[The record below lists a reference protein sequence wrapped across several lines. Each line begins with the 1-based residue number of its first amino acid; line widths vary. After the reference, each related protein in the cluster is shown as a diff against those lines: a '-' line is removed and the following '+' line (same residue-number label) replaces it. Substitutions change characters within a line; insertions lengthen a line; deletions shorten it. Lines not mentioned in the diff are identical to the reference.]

1 MEGEDCPCLPKCS
14 ARRQGRRPLYVTL
27 RHGLNPHCR
36 ALSGYQWQQYCI
48 WLFYSYFGQ
57 AEPLFWIKMNLLK
70 KFIEQRVEVDRN
82 KIRWNSPTIR
92 PHFDTSRKS
101 LYLWPQRFILS
112 GRLNVTWIF
121 VIKCYFCAQHNY
133 HSVWLKK
140 SCKTQI
146 NNIWFD
152 SLMRNRQR
160 KCNTAIA
167 ETFSKSA
174 CLPQAGV
181 TPRNFVHGAQ

>member
-1 MEGEDCPCLPKCS
+1 MFIGSRPDNLNYCGQRYRAFRDVSLPAGVSGTQAGKTTVV
-14 ARRQGRRPLYVTL
+14 VTL

-133 HSVWLKK
+133 HSDWPKI
-140 SCKTQI
+140 CYF
-146 NNIWFD
+146 NYN
-152 SLMRNRQR
+152 
-160 KCNTAIA
+160 
-167 ETFSKSA
+167 
-174 CLPQAGV
+174 
-181 TPRNFVHGAQ
+181 

>member
-1 MEGEDCPCLPKCS
+1 M
-14 ARRQGRRPLYVTL
+14 QQTHNY
-27 RHGLNPHCR
+27 H
-36 ALSGYQWQQYCI
+36 YQWQQYCI

-133 HSVWLKK
+133 HSDWPLFCPFWQYVKMFFFIALLSWQ
-140 SCKTQI
+140 ST
-146 NNIWFD
+146 FD
-152 SLMRNRQR
+152 YYFTIVFFYAKLQLFIKN
-160 KCNTAIA
+160 A
-167 ETFSKSA
+167 
-174 CLPQAGV
+174 
-181 TPRNFVHGAQ
+181 

>member
-1 MEGEDCPCLPKCS
+1 MITCRSIVMTVPFIYFFACPKSTSNNSLKRYIIWVLHVFFKSHWAGHSAAKRVESVSKCDMQRS
-14 ARRQGRRPLYVTL
+14 SSTIFSFHFRFRRI
-27 RHGLNPHCR
+27 C
-36 ALSGYQWQQYCI
+36 YQWQQYCI

-133 HSVWLKK
+133 HSDWPKI
-140 SCKTQI
+140 CYF
-146 NNIWFD
+146 NYN
-152 SLMRNRQR
+152 
-160 KCNTAIA
+160 
-167 ETFSKSA
+167 
-174 CLPQAGV
+174 
-181 TPRNFVHGAQ
+181 

>member
-1 MEGEDCPCLPKCS
+1 MGDRFGQCLFWGAFMKLFIWVLHDFYKSHRAGQSAVMRVESVSKFDNNGRLPCLR
-14 ARRQGRRPLYVTL
+14 AEHFGRQGQSSPSTFGFRRI
-27 RHGLNPHCR
+27 C
-36 ALSGYQWQQYCI
+36 YQWQQYCI

-133 HSVWLKK
+133 HSDWPKI
-140 SCKTQI
+140 CYF
-146 NNIWFD
+146 NYN
-152 SLMRNRQR
+152 
-160 KCNTAIA
+160 
-167 ETFSKSA
+167 
-174 CLPQAGV
+174 
-181 TPRNFVHGAQ
+181 